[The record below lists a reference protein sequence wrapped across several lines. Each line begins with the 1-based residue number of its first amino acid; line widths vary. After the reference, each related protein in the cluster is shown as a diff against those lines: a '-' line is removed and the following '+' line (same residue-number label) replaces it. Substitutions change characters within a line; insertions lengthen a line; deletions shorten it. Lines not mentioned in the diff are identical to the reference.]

1 MGGGFRRSDGI
12 MALSKKRETRKSL
25 KQPAWITL
33 DGGFAAR
40 HCMVQNIS
48 SAGAKITL
56 DEAAALPST
65 IRLAFSR
72 DARTGRVCRVVW
84 RRGTS
89 VGVKFVG

>member
-1 MGGGFRRSDGI
+1 
-12 MALSKKRETRKSL
+12 MAVTKKREARKSL

-40 HCMVQNIS
+40 HCLVQDIS

-56 DEAAALPST
+56 AEATALPNT

-72 DARTGRVCRVVW
+72 DARTGRVCQVVW

>member
-1 MGGGFRRSDGI
+1 
-12 MALSKKRETRKSL
+12 MAVSKKRETRKSL

-40 HCMVQNIS
+40 HCLVQNIS
-48 SAGAKITL
+48 SAGARITL
-56 DEAAALPST
+56 DEAATLPST

-84 RRGTS
+84 RRGTA

>member
-1 MGGGFRRSDGI
+1 
-12 MALSKKRETRKSL
+12 MAASKKREARKSM

-33 DGGFAAR
+33 DGGFAVR
-40 HCMVQNIS
+40 HCLVQNIS
-48 SAGAKITL
+48 TAGAKITL
-56 DEAAALPST
+56 EDASALPAT

-72 DARTGRVCRVVW
+72 DARTGRVCQVVW

>member
-1 MGGGFRRSDGI
+1 
-12 MALSKKRETRKSL
+12 MAAVKKRETRKSL

-40 HCMVQNIS
+40 HCVVQNIS
-48 SAGAKITL
+48 RAGARLTL
-56 DEAAALPST
+56 DDAASLPPT

-72 DARTGRVCRVVW
+72 DARTGHVCQVVW

>member
-1 MGGGFRRSDGI
+1 
-12 MALSKKRETRKSL
+12 MAASTRKREVRKSL
-25 KQPAWITL
+25 RQPAWITL

-40 HCMVQNIS
+40 HCLVQNIS

-56 DEAAALPST
+56 KEPAALPAT

-89 VGVKFVG
+89 VGLKFVG

>member
-1 MGGGFRRSDGI
+1 
-12 MALSKKRETRKSL
+12 MAASAKKREARKSL
-25 KQPAWITL
+25 QQPAWITL

-40 HCMVQNIS
+40 RCLVQNIS
-48 SAGAKITL
+48 SAGARISL
-56 DEAAALPST
+56 EEAASLPST

-89 VGVKFVG
+89 VGVKFVD

>member
-1 MGGGFRRSDGI
+1 
-12 MALSKKRETRKSL
+12 MATSTRKREARKSL

-40 HCMVQNIS
+40 HCLVQNIS

-56 DEAAALPST
+56 EEVAALPAT

-84 RRGTS
+84 RRGSS
-89 VGVKFVG
+89 VGVKFIA

>member
-1 MGGGFRRSDGI
+1 
-12 MALSKKRETRKSL
+12 MAVVKKREARKSL

-33 DGGFAAR
+33 EGGFAAR
-40 HCMVQNIS
+40 HCLVQDIS

-56 DEAAALPST
+56 EEAAALPAT

-72 DARTGRVCRVVW
+72 DARTGHVCRVVW
-84 RRGTS
+84 RRGSS